1 MTNTEACNA
10 HKKAA
15 SDHQECA
22 KHHTM
27 AAEQHEKNNVD
38 GAKASS
44 SKAMGCCETATKQ
57 STTACGCSSK

>member
-1 MTNTEACNA
+1 MSNIEASNA

-27 AAEQHEKNNVD
+27 AAEQHEKNNVEE
-38 GAKASS
+38 AKTLS
-44 SKAMGCCETATKQ
+44 SKAMGCCETASKQ
-57 STTACGCSSK
+57 STTACGCSTK